1 MNNLQKKY
9 QQQVMPKLK
18 EEFNVKNSL
27 ALPFIEKVVVNA
39 GTSDALQNR
48 EVLPKVKEY
57 LAQITGQMPKITS
70 AKKSISSFKLRAGD
84 QIGAVVTL
92 RGKKAWDFL
101 EKLISVVAPRMRDF
115 RGMPDDKFD
124 NAGNYSLGFVEHTIF
139 PGVDLSKVDKPR
151 GLVVSIV
158 VKKSDKQKS
167 KRMLE
172 LLGLPFMQKAK

>member
-1 MNNLQKKY
+1 
-9 QQQVMPKLK
+9 MPKLK

-84 QIGAVVTL
+84 QIGAMVTL
-92 RGKKAWDFL
+92 RNKKAWDFL
-101 EKLISVVAPRMRDF
+101 EKVISVGAP
-115 RGMPDDKFD
+115 
-124 NAGNYSLGFVEHTIF
+124 
-139 PGVDLSKVDKPR
+139 
-151 GLVVSIV
+151 
-158 VKKSDKQKS
+158 KKS
-167 KRMLE
+167 
-172 LLGLPFMQKAK
+172 GF